1 MTPDELQQLAEYNHW
16 ANQTLYKS
24 CSDLSETEYKAER
37 PSFFGSIHNTLNH
50 ILVGDRIWFGRF
62 EGKPE
67 KLSLSDILCQDFA
80 SLLTAR
86 DTEDLRILEYARNTT
101 QNTLD
106 SSLTYTNIAGNTH
119 CDPMSTLLRH
129 TFNHQTHHRGQVHC
143 LLSQTNVAPPS
154 LDIMYYLRA
163 QD

>member
-1 MTPDELQQLAEYNHW
+1 MTPNELVQLAEYNHW

-24 CSDLSETEYKAER
+24 CSQLSEADYKAER

-62 EGKPE
+62 EDKPE
-67 KLSLSDILCQDFA
+67 KLSLSDVLFQDFTT
-80 SLLTAR
+80 LQTAR
-86 DTEDLRILEYARNTT
+86 DAEDLRILEYARGIT
-101 QNTLD
+101 QETLD
-106 SSLTYTNIAGNTH
+106 SNLTYTNVAGDNH
-119 CDPMSTLLRH
+119 CDPMSALLRH
-129 TFNHQTHHRGQVHC
+129 AFNHQTHHRGQVHC
-143 LLSQTNVAPPS
+143 LLSQTDVPPPS

>member
-1 MTPDELQQLAEYNHW
+1 MTPNELIQLAEYNKW

-24 CSDLSETEYKAER
+24 CANLPEADYKAER

-62 EGKPE
+62 EGAPE
-67 KLSLSDILCQDFA
+67 KLSLSDILYQDFS
-80 SLLTAR
+80 SLQKAR
-86 DTEDLRILEYARNTT
+86 EIEDSRILKYA
-101 QNTLD
+101 QSISQHTLD
-106 SSLTYTNIAGNTH
+106 NDLSYTNVAGDNH
-119 CDPMSTLLRH
+119 CDPMSALLRH
-129 TFNHQTHHRGQVHC
+129 AFNHQTHHRGQVHC
-143 LLSQTNVAPPS
+143 LLSQTDVPPPS